1 MAANDVNIRLR
12 AKDETAG
19 AFRSVKGS
27 LGGLKSAVFSVQ
39 GAIAGIVGGAVV
51 GTIVNANRSFQSLQA
66 SLITFTGSAEAAAA
80 QFEVLQKFASTTPF
94 ALEEVVGGFNK
105 LIARGIN
112 PSIESLTA
120 FGNIA
125 SGTGKSLDMFIEAVA
140 DAAVGEFER
149 LKEFGIKAKS
159 EGDKVSLTFGG
170 VTKTI
175 GKNSQEM
182 LAYLEQL
189 GQTKF
194 AGSIER
200 QANTIGGAFS
210 NFGDAISTLSV
221 AIGEAGLNDFLVR
234 TTREMSRLIDVTT
247 QATKANLDLI
257 DVIGITLREAFNGA
271 TESLKVYREDLN
283 TLKKGRSIL
292 DFLGLDLTN
301 SNKEIDDLQKKINI
315 LMMSERTSA
324 RGMGFTDPRIIK
336 SPVKALPAP
345 LATEAIKSL
354 GTYEDRIK
362 DMVAGA
368 VTNSAIVKAK
378 ELGEAVKALNKL
390 ALESGLDFEIYES
403 AMASLIGSYDGVTQS
418 ANAVKAAVDSAISN
432 NALTRGNQMLKQIEE
447 LDKRFFD
454 GIVNAQQYDAAMIQL
469 TGSTAKF
476 GDAVKEVK
484 HPLKEFADSM
494 PTLNQSIESVVV
506 GGIKSL
512 EDSLVGLVQGTMSA
526 SQAFKSMAS
535 SIINDLIRMAIQQSI
550 TAPLA
555 QMFGLQAAAPSV
567 SLAGKAI
574 GGSVQS
580 GRPYMVGERGA
591 EMFVPNQSGSI
602 IPSNQMGGGGGT
614 IINQVIN
621 VTTGVQQTVRA
632 EIMTLMPQI
641 ANAAKSAVAEAKLRG
656 GSYAAALG

>member
-1 MAANDVNIRLR
+1 MAVNDVNIRLR
-12 AKDETAG
+12 AKDETAN
-19 AFRSVKGS
+19 AFKSVKGS
-27 LGGLKSAVFSVQ
+27 LGGLKNAVFSVQ

-51 GTIVNANRSFQSLQA
+51 GTIVNANKSFQSLQA

-80 QFEVLQKFASTTPF
+80 QFEVLQKFAATTPF

-125 SGTGKSLDMFIEAVA
+125 SGTGKSLDQFIEAVA

-149 LKEFGIKAKS
+149 LKEFGIKAAS

-210 NFGDAISTLSV
+210 NFGDSISTLSV
-221 AIGEAGLNDFLVR
+221 AIGEAGLNDFLVQ
-234 TTREMSRLIDVTT
+234 TTREMSRLINVTT
-247 QATKANLDLI
+247 QATKANLGLI
-257 DVIGITLREAFNGA
+257 DVIGITLREAFSDA
-271 TESLKVYREDLN
+271 TESLKVYRKELE

-292 DFLGLDLTN
+292 EFLGLDLTN
-301 SNKEIDDLQKKINI
+301 SNQEIEDVRKKINI
-315 LMMSERTSA
+315 LLESERNAAGIS
-324 RGMGFTDPRIIK
+324 GFTPRRAITA
-336 SPVKALPAP
+336 PVKALPT
-345 LATEAIKSL
+345 ATVSKDQQKAIDNYNKSIIDA
-354 GTYEDRIK
+354 E
-362 DMVAGA
+362 VHWAGA
-368 VTNSAIVKAK
+368 MTGSERNARNRLKVIEDTK
-378 ELGEAVKALNKL
+378 KALDDLKVAQTGGFYDPAQRGKRQNTLPAELEIIKETL
-390 ALESGLDFEIYES
+390 EASKSPLQQYAESVDNVQASLQNVALSGLKSMED
-403 AMASLIGSYDGVTQS
+403 
-418 ANAVKAAVDSAISN
+418 
-432 NALTRGNQMLKQIEE
+432 AL
-447 LDKRFFD
+447 
-454 GIVNAQQYDAAMIQL
+454 V
-469 TGSTAKF
+469 
-476 GDAVKEVK
+476 
-484 HPLKEFADSM
+484 
-494 PTLNQSIESVVV
+494 
-506 GGIKSL
+506 
-512 EDSLVGLVQGTMSA
+512 SLVNGTMSA
-526 SQAFKSMAS
+526 KDAFRSMAS
-535 SIINDLIRMAIQQSI
+535 SIINDLIRIMIQKSI
-550 TAPLA
+550 TGPIAGA
-555 QMFGLQAAAPSV
+555 MDGFFSGG
-567 SLAGKAI
+567 GKAI

-580 GRPYMVGERGA
+580 GKPYMVGERGA

-602 IPSNQMGGGGGT
+602 IPSNRLSSGGGGT
-614 IINQVIN
+614 TIVQNIN

-641 ANAAKSAVAEAKLRG
+641 ASAAKSAVADAKLRG